1 MSSEKR
7 IKVAERLR
15 KKHRERNVPCMF
27 EVQDVY
33 MQAHNYLHELID
45 CLPDGES
52 AFLVLADL
60 IDPTCRV
67 SDEEVAH
74 QPTLDALAVHVYT
87 CNTCHN
93 PFYMA
98 DVCCHPKPA
107 YCPYCGARVVR
118 DHE

>member
-1 MSSEKR
+1 MTMSSEKR
-7 IKVAERLR
+7 IEVAERLR
-15 KKHRERNVPCMF
+15 VYANGFDF
-27 EVQDVY
+27 EGSNPYWYLMKAVFGDV
-33 MQAHNYLHELID
+33 LIHGHKD
-45 CLPDGES
+45 VFS
-52 AFLVLADL
+52 RLADL

-87 CNTCHN
+87 CNACHN

-107 YCPYCGARVVR
+107 YCPYCGARVAR